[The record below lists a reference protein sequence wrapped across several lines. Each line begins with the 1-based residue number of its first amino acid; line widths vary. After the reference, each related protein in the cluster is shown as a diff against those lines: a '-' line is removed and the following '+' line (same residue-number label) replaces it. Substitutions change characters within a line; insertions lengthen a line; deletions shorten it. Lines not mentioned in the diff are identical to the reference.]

1 MDDIAEVLRDIS
13 RRLGEIGVSFYLT
26 GGLVSSFYGE
36 PRFTQDIDLVLQ
48 IPDSFS
54 MDSFLDA
61 VSPEYFADRDQIENA
76 IRERGM
82 AQILHEPR
90 FVRIDLHLGELVP
103 GAVSRK
109 RMAEIFPG
117 TVVPIA
123 SKEDAIL
130 SKLRWIQL
138 GSGKSRQDVAM
149 MLRRDTPTDWN
160 YLRTQASSL
169 GLAELLEEF
178 APQTG

>member
-1 MDDIAEVLRDIS
+1 MDDITEVLRDIS
-13 RRLGEIGVSFYLT
+13 RRLSEVGVSFYLT
-26 GGLVSSFYGE
+26 GGLVSSYYGE

-48 IPDSFS
+48 MPDSFS
-54 MDSFLDA
+54 IDSFLHA
-61 VSPEYFADRDQIENA
+61 VSPEYFADRDQIELA

-82 AQILHEPR
+82 AQILHEQH

-103 GAVSRK
+103 GAALRK
-109 RMAEIFPG
+109 QMAEIFPG
-117 TVVPIA
+117 IVVPIA

-160 YLRTQASSL
+160 YLRNQADSL
-169 GLAELLEEF
+169 GLTGLLEEF
-178 APQTG
+178 EDARL